1 MTRKQF
7 VKLMFRSQGF
17 VMCNFAK
24 NSVPSETDPTEAL
37 TGYQMFLAAQ
47 SGINLATKANYE
59 YNNLGVDQL
68 TLVDNPNADFFQKM
82 EYAKSVEKDV
92 RARHQKM
99 TEEQPPVDSNN

>member
-7 VKLMFRSQGF
+7 VERTARPQGF
-17 VMCNFAK
+17 IMCNFAK
-24 NSVPSETDPTEAL
+24 NSIPSETDPTEAM

-68 TLVDNPNADFFQKM
+68 TPVDNPNADFFQKM
-82 EYAKSVEKDV
+82 EYAKGVEKDV
-92 RARHQKM
+92 RARHKKM

>member
-7 VKLMFRSQGF
+7 VKRTFSPQGF

-24 NSVPSETDPTEAL
+24 NSVPSDTDPSEAL

-47 SGINLATKANYE
+47 SGINLATKANYD

-68 TLVDNPNADFFQKM
+68 TPVDNPNADFFQKM

-99 TEEQPPVDSNN
+99 QEEQPPVDSNN

>member
-7 VKLMFRSQGF
+7 VKRTFRPMEF
-17 VMCNFAK
+17 CMHNFAK
-24 NSVPSETDPTEAL
+24 NSVPSETDPTEAM

-68 TLVDNPNADFFQKM
+68 TPVDNPNADFFQKM

-99 TEEQPPVDSNN
+99 TDEQPPVDSNN

>member
-7 VKLMFRSQGF
+7 LERTSCPQGF

-24 NSVPSETDPTEAL
+24 NSVPSETDPSEAM

-47 SGINLATKANYE
+47 SGINLATKANYG

-68 TLVDNPNADFFQKM
+68 TPVDNPNVDFFQKM

-92 RARHQKM
+92 RARHEKM
-99 TEEQPPVDSNN
+99 TEEQPPVDTNN